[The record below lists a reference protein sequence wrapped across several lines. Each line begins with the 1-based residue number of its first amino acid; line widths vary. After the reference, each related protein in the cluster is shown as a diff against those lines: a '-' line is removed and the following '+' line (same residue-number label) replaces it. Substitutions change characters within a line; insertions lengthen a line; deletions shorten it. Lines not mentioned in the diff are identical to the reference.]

1 MSETQAILAFDQL
14 GIESYHLQ
22 RLHKLGITVPT
33 PIQALAIPLAIKRKD
48 LIGIAQTGTG
58 KTLAFSL
65 PMLMNLGKMKQG
77 LVLAPTRELALQIE
91 ATYKKLGGRT
101 AVLIGAAPMNRQVAA
116 IRTNPQVIV
125 ATPGRLLDHLQQ
137 GTLSL
142 KHMGIVVLDEADR
155 MLDMGFAPTIKRILA
170 MAPKQR
176 QTMLFS
182 ATMPEEIEV
191 LARQYMIDP
200 EKVSVERQGTTSD
213 LIEQELFV
221 VEKANKVDLLE
232 DILAR
237 EPGSVLIFART
248 RHGARK
254 LTRSMRDIGHSAA
267 EIHSDRTLSQRR
279 LALEGFKAGD
289 YRILI
294 ATDIASRG
302 IDVKDIALVVNFDLP
317 DNPED
322 YVHRIGRTG
331 RAGSEGRAVTFA
343 SPDQRRDLMDIERL
357 IQFEIPLSESSPLE
371 MKRPPLKKKPTDVAE
386 PRVEQAVVAVAKP
399 APKPAQPPQERPK
412 REYREERPQRPESRP
427 AGPSQKFRGGGNRPG
442 QSRGP
447 QQDRPA
453 GGSPRP
459 NRDFGKPFDSG
470 PKQGNWHGKGRE
482 NFSDRPA
489 RPAANSQPAF
499 SARPKGKAFA
509 KSIDKPWVQKPQA
522 EGAATPVWKKRTGKP
537 HHSGSSKPH
546 ATPKSGGNKS
556 YGRRPKF

>member
-1 MSETQAILAFDQL
+1 MSETKAILAFDQL

-65 PMLMNLGKMKQG
+65 PMLMTLGKMKQG

-137 GTLSL
+137 GTLTL

-182 ATMPEEIEV
+182 ATMPAEIEQ
-191 LARQYMIDP
+191 LARQFMIDP
-200 EKVSVERQGTTSD
+200 EKVSVERQGTTSE
-213 LIEQELFV
+213 LIEQELYV

-232 DILAR
+232 DILTR
-237 EPGSVLIFART
+237 ETGSVLIFART

-254 LTRSMRDIGHSAA
+254 LTRSMRDVGHSAA

-279 LALEGFKAGD
+279 LALEGFKEGV

-302 IDVKDIALVVNFDLP
+302 IDVKDIKLVVNFDLP

-343 SPDQRRDLMDIERL
+343 SPDQRKDLMDIERL
-357 IQFEIPLSESSPLE
+357 IQLEIPLSESSPLE
-371 MKRPPLKKKPTDVAE
+371 MKRPPLKKKPTDAEE
-386 PRVEQAVVAVAKP
+386 PRPVTQAVVAKPRSESPTVSAKP
-399 APKPAQPPQERPK
+399 ERTEERPRRPQERSAPRPQKPYSGPGRPSQGQRPYNDRPAERFSRPERGGPKPAEASN
-412 REYREERPQRPESRP
+412 QRP
-427 AGPSQKFRGGGNRPG
+427 GNF
-442 QSRGP
+442 
-447 QQDRPA
+447 
-453 GGSPRP
+453 
-459 NRDFGKPFDSG
+459 N
-470 PKQGNWHGKGRE
+470 
-482 NFSDRPA
+482 DRPA
-489 RPAANSQPAF
+489 RPYGSNPAGGK
-499 SARPKGKAFA
+499 PKGKQFA
-509 KSIDKPWVQKPQA
+509 KSIDKPWVSKPQP

-537 HHSGSSKPH
+537 HHSGTSKPH
-546 ATPKSGGNKS
+546 ATPKSNSGKNF
-556 YGRRPKF
+556 GRRPKF